1 MKKTKSEKYLNDIDG
16 NNFKEIKK
24 LFYILLVIFVIL
36 VPIYIVLQLSSNKNN
51 DVKIENKYN
60 ENKILAT
67 SVLEKIGEYY
77 VIFYDYSDNNLSTL
91 INNFR
96 NKKNKIYE
104 VNTKDALNKRYL
116 VKDKKDVIIDK
127 NNLKIKDNML
137 VKIKNNKVEGIIYDN
152 DIQTRLK

>member
-104 VNTKDALNKRYL
+104 VNTKDALNKR
-116 VKDKKDVIIDK
+116 
-127 NNLKIKDNML
+127 
-137 VKIKNNKVEGIIYDN
+137 
-152 DIQTRLK
+152 

>member
-67 SVLEKIGEYY
+67 SVLATSALVVSILVDLTEVAGAWVVVVVFAEAKPRPVVVNNVPSTRARNAWGVFLYIKILPNHG
-77 VIFYDYSDNNLSTL
+77 
-91 INNFR
+91 
-96 NKKNKIYE
+96 K
-104 VNTKDALNKRYL
+104 
-116 VKDKKDVIIDK
+116 
-127 NNLKIKDNML
+127 
-137 VKIKNNKVEGIIYDN
+137 G
-152 DIQTRLK
+152 

>member
-96 NKKNKIYE
+96 NKKNKIY
-104 VNTKDALNKRYL
+104 L

-137 VKIKNNKVEGIIYDN
+137 VKIKNNKVEEIIYDN